1 MSSRTK
7 HRRDRR
13 GGGCAGPVALER
25 DGNLGAMVRAY
36 EARHRARSR
45 EELAS
50 FAAEPTLDA
59 AVRRAGLAQR
69 PDGKRYDHQRRLPL
83 AVVLQVATCQLE
95 HARFDRA
102 ADFDELHRL
111 VDKAIGSIR
120 GVGELTVYDT
130 AVRIGAKLGLKP
142 QRVYLHSGTREGAR
156 ALGLDWRMAHLTVAQ
171 CPRELHRLA
180 PHEIEDCLCI
190 FKGRLGISRP
200 SNKRMQPTRKTAA
213 RG

>member
-7 HRRDRR
+7 QRWERR
-13 GGGCAGPVALER
+13 GGGCAGPVLVER
-25 DGNLGAMVRAY
+25 DGNLAAIVRAY
-36 EARHRARSR
+36 ETRHRARSR

-50 FAAEPTLDA
+50 FTAEPTLDS

-69 PDGKRYDHQRRLPL
+69 PDGKRYDHQRRVPL
-83 AVVLQVATCQLE
+83 AVLQEATYQLE
-95 HARFDRA
+95 HARLDRA
-102 ADFDELHRL
+102 ADFEELHRL

-130 AVRIGAKLGLKP
+130 ALRIGAKLGVTP

-171 CPRELHRLA
+171 CAQELRRLE

-200 SNKRMQPTRKTAA
+200 RVAHLMPRSQTR
-213 RG
+213 RV